1 MLLSIATDIL
11 RLHVGP
17 IRANLLTVR
26 NIRESSG
33 MIVMTG
39 SVGLLA
45 LMRTG
50 HGRTAPRVGAAPV
63 NDRAQAPSRNS
74 RQAGLSVSST

>member
-1 MLLSIATDIL
+1 
-11 RLHVGP
+11 
-17 IRANLLTVR
+17 
-26 NIRESSG
+26 

-39 SVGLLA
+39 STGLLA

-50 HGRTAPRVGAAPV
+50 QGRAGPFAAGRPA
-63 NDRAQAPSRNS
+63 NDRPQAPSRNS

>member
-1 MLLSIATDIL
+1 MLLSIATDIP

-26 NIRESSG
+26 NIRESG

-50 HGRTAPRVGAAPV
+50 HGRTAPRVGAAPA

>member
-1 MLLSIATDIL
+1 MLLSIATDIP

-26 NIRESSG
+26 NIRESG

-39 SVGLLA
+39 SAGLLA
-45 LMRTG
+45 LL
-50 HGRTAPRVGAAPV
+50 RTAQGRAAPRRGLTLAE
-63 NDRAQAPSRNS
+63 DRAQAPSRKS

>member
-1 MLLSIATDIL
+1 
-11 RLHVGP
+11 
-17 IRANLLTVR
+17 
-26 NIRESSG
+26 

-50 HGRTAPRVGAAPV
+50 HGRTAPRVGAAPA

>member
-1 MLLSIATDIL
+1 
-11 RLHVGP
+11 
-17 IRANLLTVR
+17 
-26 NIRESSG
+26 

-39 SVGLLA
+39 STGLLA

-50 HGRTAPRVGAAPV
+50 QGRAVPRADQQPG

>member
-1 MLLSIATDIL
+1 MLLSIATDIS
-11 RLHVGP
+11 RLHERP

-26 NIRESSG
+26 NIRESG

-50 HGRTAPRVGAAPV
+50 RGRAAPRVGAAPA

>member
-1 MLLSIATDIL
+1 MLLSIATDIS
-11 RLHVGP
+11 RLHAGP

-26 NIRESSG
+26 NSRESG

-39 SVGLLA
+39 STGLLA

-50 HGRTAPRVGAAPV
+50 QGRAVPRADQRPA

>member
-1 MLLSIATDIL
+1 
-11 RLHVGP
+11 
-17 IRANLLTVR
+17 
-26 NIRESSG
+26 

-39 SVGLLA
+39 STELLA

-50 HGRTAPRVGAAPV
+50 RGRAGPPAAQRPA

>member
-1 MLLSIATDIL
+1 MLLSIATDIP

-26 NIRESSG
+26 NIRESG

-50 HGRTAPRVGAAPV
+50 HGRAAPRVGAAPA

>member
-1 MLLSIATDIL
+1 MLLSIATDIS

-26 NIRESSG
+26 NIRESG

-50 HGRTAPRVGAAPV
+50 QGRAAPRVGAAPA